1 MASKRNENRQSTV
14 KGYIVTLEPLSKE
27 EFEIRTPYTRSFPI
41 ATKFANE
48 ILGANE
54 NTIVTVT
61 DVIPDE
67 LKKVVYDAQLV
78 FDNMSAD
85 YENAETAE
93 DVCDENETV
102 IAYTMHEYEGQVWL
116 YDETTKDYTTEFFM
130 DNSPL
135 KMTKVDAR
143 AFLRMMAESF
153 FGKTVIGI
161 HDEKRIENKRYA
173 IVSNDKLH
181 LCEKPLS

>member
-14 KGYIVTLEPLSKE
+14 KGVIVTLEPLTKE

-54 NTIVTVT
+54 NTIITVT

-67 LKKVVYDAQLV
+67 LKKVIYDAQLV

-85 YENAETAE
+85 YEVAETAE

-102 IAYTMHEYEGQVWL
+102 IPYTMHVYQGQVWM
-116 YDETTKDYTTEFFM
+116 YDEDTKEYHTNAIIDQ
-130 DNSPL
+130 SPL
-135 KMTKVDAR
+135 KFTKVDAR
-143 AFLRMMAESF
+143 AFIKMSAESYY
-153 FGKTVIGI
+153 GLKVIGI
-161 HDEKRIENKRYA
+161 HDEERTEIKRYA

-181 LCEKPLS
+181 LCEKPQS